1 MTVLLLYYE
10 NKRFLSKNGIEV
22 SESSPVNI
30 LSFSS
35 ENVKSMWNIKNINK
49 KNLDYIYHI
58 NPTPKYLRLT
68 KTYNLIWLDLKCRI
82 ISKCILYQIIKSS
95 IEYNYEW
102 ILDLSKVRI
111 NTNLF

>member
-35 ENVKSMWNIKNINK
+35 EKVHVKYQKYQK
-49 KNLDYIYHI
+49 KKLDYIYHI

-68 KTYNLIWLDLKCRI
+68 KTYNLI
-82 ISKCILYQIIKSS
+82 
-95 IEYNYEW
+95 
-102 ILDLSKVRI
+102 
-111 NTNLF
+111 